1 MKRKS
6 QRLAENTKKRRFSS
20 TSSDSLSEKD
30 SSSDDEDNEYEEDDE
45 EDEEDDDLI
54 TYVTDDDILEQLK
67 KTDRKTYDKFIEV
80 KNVIDN
86 SIPDI
91 TAIINEDM
99 SINNKARIVE
109 LYEVF
114 KLTEPLT
121 EEWLLLKDRLNM
133 LIIVYKEEYININ
146 SEITIK
152 NKLILIELYQM
163 FSTMLPFTEEWF
175 TLRNRLNSMTKE
187 FIDEYKHTKNIDQDK
202 INSETAKL
210 EGGQSNCTINIKQ
223 QIINLNASHDNKV
236 AIMKRFNEIRPGS
249 CSEETNKLK
258 KWIRCAVDLPH
269 NNMKKI
275 KGLKTFISKVAAKL
289 DKELYGMNSVKEQIL
304 IFLNNR
310 ITNPKMKGCCLG
322 LKGPPGVGK
331 TTIAR
336 ILAKVMGWPFEQI
349 SFGGVSNAEFLKGHD
364 FTYVGSRPGEIARCL
379 TRMQYKNG
387 ILFFDEFEKVAD
399 NKQILASLLHITDF
413 QQNHEFVDNYLAD
426 LKIDLSN
433 LWFIYSMN
441 NLPVDSALRDRLF
454 IIELDGYNLEEKINI
469 LIKHSFPKLLDNMGM
484 KKGDVSIS
492 EDVAKYIINKF
503 DEGNR
508 GIRNLENV
516 IKELMSK
523 INFLVRNKNLKEL
536 SCITFSSECELTYP
550 LKLTIEI
557 VDDLMK
563 KSGDTGCY
571 GGAKPPFGMYL

>member
-6 QRLAENTKKRRFSS
+6 KRIEDAKKKRRISS
-20 TSSDSLSEKD
+20 SCDSITEKD
-30 SSSDDEDNEYEEDDE
+30 SSSSESSDDEYNEDEDN
-45 EDEEDDDLI
+45 LI
-54 TYVTDDDILEQLK
+54 TYVTEDDILEQLK
-67 KTDRKTYDKFIEV
+67 KTDRKTYDKFVEV
-80 KNVIDN
+80 KDVIDN

-91 TAIINEDM
+91 TTIINEDI
-99 SINNKARIVE
+99 SLNNKARIVE

-133 LIIVYKEEYININ
+133 LVLVYKEEYININ
-146 SEITIK
+146 SQISVK
-152 NKLILIELYQM
+152 NKLVLIELYQM
-163 FSTMLPFTEEWF
+163 FSTMIPFSEEWF
-175 TLRNRLNSMTKE
+175 SLRNRLNTMTKE
-187 FIDEYKHTKNIDQDK
+187 FVEEYKHTKDIDQTKVD
-202 INSETAKL
+202 SETDKL
-210 EGGQSNCTINIKQ
+210 EGGKSNCTVNMKQ
-223 QIINLNASHDNKV
+223 QIVTLNASHDNKV
-236 AIMKRFNEIRPGS
+236 AIMKRFNEIRQGS
-249 CSEETNKLK
+249 CSEENNKLK
-258 KWIRCAVDLPH
+258 KWVKCAIDLPH

-310 ITNPKMKGCCLG
+310 ISNPKMKGCCLG

-349 SFGGVSNAEFLKGHD
+349 SFGGVSNADFLKGHD
-364 FTYVGSRPGEIARCL
+364 FTYVGSRPGEIVRCL
-379 TRMQYKNG
+379 TRMGYKNG

-441 NLPVDSALRDRLF
+441 ELPVDSALRDRLF
-454 IIELDGYNLEEKINI
+454 IIELNGYNLEEKVNI
-469 LIKHSFPKLLDNMGM
+469 LIKHSFPKLLENMGL
-484 KKGDVSIS
+484 KKDSVRIS

-503 DEGNR
+503 DEGNK

-523 INFLVRNKNLKEL
+523 INFLTRNKNYKSI
-536 SCITFSSECELTYP
+536 SCITFGSDLRMEYPLELTV
-550 LKLTIEI
+550 EI
-557 VDDLMK
+557 VDDMMK
-563 KSGDTGCY
+563 RNGGEVGSY